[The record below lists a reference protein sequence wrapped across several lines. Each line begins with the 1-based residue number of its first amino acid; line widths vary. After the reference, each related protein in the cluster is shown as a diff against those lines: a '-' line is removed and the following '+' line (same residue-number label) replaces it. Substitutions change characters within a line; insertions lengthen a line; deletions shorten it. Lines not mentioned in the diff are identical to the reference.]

1 MPWFPCP
8 IGWDN
13 SDSKFSSWIN
23 PQSPLV
29 FDVFDEFP
37 STGIFPFPI
46 SLFSPL
52 QMFPENS
59 SQINCCT
66 QILAWSF
73 GGNQAKT
80 LSLSQCPDFQT
91 LRVQYD

>member
-13 SDSKFSSWIN
+13 SDTKFSSWIN

-29 FDVFDEFP
+29 FDVSDEFP
-37 STGIFPFPI
+37 FTGIFPFPI

-80 LSLSQCPDFQT
+80 LSLSQCTDFQT

>member
-1 MPWFPCP
+1 M
-8 IGWDN
+8 
-13 SDSKFSSWIN
+13 N

-29 FDVFDEFP
+29 LDVFDEFP
-37 STGIFPFPI
+37 FYWHIFI
-46 SLFSPL
+46 SYLSFSPL

-73 GGNQAKT
+73 GGKQAKT

-91 LRVQYD
+91 LSVQ

>member
-1 MPWFPCP
+1 MPSFPCP

-13 SDSKFSSWIN
+13 SDTKFSTWIN

-29 FDVFDEFP
+29 FDEFP
-37 STGIFPFPI
+37 FTGIFPFPI

-59 SQINCCT
+59 SQINGCI
-66 QILAWSF
+66 QILAWSL

-80 LSLSQCPDFQT
+80 LYLSQCPDFQT